1 MGLEVCA
8 LLILSSLSLLVAAV
22 NASDDFGH
30 ESGPKGDNLHWFT
43 YEINKLIS
51 KSELN
56 EVFFK
61 PVLFF
66 IFTYFIFLLSK
77 R

>member
-1 MGLEVCA
+1 MHQA
-8 LLILSSLSLLVAAV
+8 ILTT
-22 NASDDFGH
+22 
-30 ESGPKGDNLHWFT
+30 KKFT
-43 YEINKLIS
+43 YEIYKLIS

-56 EVFFK
+56 ELLFK

-66 IFTYFIFLLSK
+66 IFTYFTFLLSK